1 ASSTEQPLAVSI
13 GILGP
18 ATSDTLRGMRQEA
31 GLKEK
36 KFGPARKL
44 APVQRQGLWPGLR
57 NVSFYSPFA
66 TATEK
71 DLLQRDQCDRR
82 DRTPQAPLPAGTT
95 PRECSLHAL
104 FKAQDIRFLRTTTTD
119 LELARTLA
127 AELHQR
133 GVWPGVKHGHFVA
146 LV

>member
-71 DLLQRDQCDRR
+71 DLLQRDQCDEK
-82 DRTPQAPLPAGTT
+82 APAASAPTGTS
-95 PRECSLHAL
+95 PEECSLHTL
-104 FKAQDIRFLRTTTTD
+104 FKAQEIRFLRTTTTD
-119 LELARTLA
+119 LDLARTLV
-127 AELHQR
+127 AEL
-133 GVWPGVKHGHFVA
+133 
-146 LV
+146 